1 MNNQLQAGGMRD
13 KGATPV
19 ELALGLML
27 LVVPVAIV
35 VLSIAPVFEHRNFV
49 RRAASEAA
57 RVMVLSTG
65 DPVPEA
71 LQSIKAQATAM
82 GIQPNRVT
90 VVFCGGMTC
99 SVERGTVITV
109 DVAVEV
115 EELSAFLPVG
125 TITVRSVHSEQV
137 DLYRSRP

>member
-1 MNNQLQAGGMRD
+1 MSRER
-13 KGATPV
+13 GATPV

-35 VLSIAPVFEHRNFV
+35 VLSIAPVFEHRNFA

-57 RVMVLSTG
+57 RIMVLTTG

-71 LQSIKAQATAM
+71 LEAIRSQARSM
-82 GIQPNRVT
+82 GIDPGQVT
-90 VVFCGGMTC
+90 VLFCGGVTC
-99 SVERGTVITV
+99 SLDRGTVVTV